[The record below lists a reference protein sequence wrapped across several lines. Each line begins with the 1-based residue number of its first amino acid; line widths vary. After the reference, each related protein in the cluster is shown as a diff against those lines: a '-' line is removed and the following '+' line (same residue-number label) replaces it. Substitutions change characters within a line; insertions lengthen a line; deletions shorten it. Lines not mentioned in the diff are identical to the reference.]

1 VFFYF
6 VFILINHSGRVV
18 FSNNTVLSVSGESE
32 SMNKRTHRNHYYA
45 ASWVTTIQT
54 VNT

>member
-32 SMNKRTHRNHYYA
+32 SMNKRTHRNQQIKLH
-45 ASWVTTIQT
+45 ILEM
-54 VNT
+54 N